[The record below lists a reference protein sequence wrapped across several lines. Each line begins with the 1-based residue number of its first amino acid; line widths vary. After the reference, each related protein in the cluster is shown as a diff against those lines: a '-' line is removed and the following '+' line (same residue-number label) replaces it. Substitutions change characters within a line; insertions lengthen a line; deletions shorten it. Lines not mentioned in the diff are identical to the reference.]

1 MTDEGHPLRLGKAI
15 IGLAVVSAMA
25 LHCAAHTAFAAGA
38 DPWSTEVAKPPTGQA
53 PDGDVKS
60 WAPETGT
67 KRPGAARKRAADSAS
82 DQKGQLNLSGDRSA
96 TMARLEFD
104 GDAAVRVFT
113 LPNPYRVILEL
124 ASTTPL
130 PPPKPGSGGLGLVER
145 YHSGQFEAGKSRI
158 VMETLGPVKATA
170 FPISAA
176 PNGAKV
182 LEVALTP
189 MPVNAFGQGTG
200 ETVAGPAKPEPPPPL
215 GPDGAGISAGGVPPD
230 FGAGLPGTTA
240 PLPPSRPV
248 IVIDPGHG
256 GIDPGAV
263 GAENLLEKGIVMAVA
278 QALEKV
284 LKAKD
289 RYQVHMTRTAD
300 VFVALDQR
308 VAFSRNHAANLFI
321 SLHADS
327 LEQSNMA
334 QSISGAT
341 VYTLSERAS
350 DEQARKMAEKENASD
365 LLAGLTS
372 RQGEDDE
379 VKNILIDLMKR
390 ETASFSAEFADVLRG
405 NLKKSIQLSRD
416 PMRSAAFKVLK
427 QTHAP
432 SVLIE
437 LGYMS
442 NAGDAKRLNSPDW
455 QIKVAT
461 AIGNAI
467 DSYFA
472 SRTARAK

>member
-1 MTDEGHPLRLGKAI
+1 MRFGKLIVA
-15 IGLAVVSAMA
+15 LAVASSMA
-25 LHCAAHTAFAAGA
+25 LHCAAHATDA
-38 DPWSTEVAKPPTGQA
+38 DPWSADVAKPSTDAAAQRPAKA
-53 PDGDVKS
+53 P
-60 WAPETGT
+60 
-67 KRPGAARKRAADSAS
+67 RKPPSGKAS

-104 GDAAVRVFT
+104 GDATVRVFT
-113 LPNPYRVILEL
+113 LPNPYRVIVEL
-124 ASTTPL
+124 TGSTVL
-130 PPPKPGSGGLGLVER
+130 PPKPDSSGLGLVER

-170 FPISAA
+170 FPISAGA
-176 PNGAKV
+176 NGAKV

-189 MPVNAFGQGTG
+189 LPVNAFGQGTG
-200 ETVAGPAKPEPPPPL
+200 ETVAAAAKPEPPAGMD
-215 GPDGAGISAGGVPPD
+215 GPGISAGGVPPD

-240 PLPPSRPV
+240 PPPPARPV
-248 IVIDPGHG
+248 IVIDAGHG

-263 GAENLLEKGIVMAVA
+263 GAENLLEKNIVLAVA
-278 QALEKV
+278 QSLEQV
-284 LKAKD
+284 LKARD
-289 RYQVHMTRTAD
+289 HYQVRMTRTAD
-300 VFVALDQR
+300 VFVPLNER
-308 VAFSRNHAANLFI
+308 VAFSRKNAANLFI

-327 LEQSNMA
+327 LEQSSIT
-334 QSISGAT
+334 QTISGAT

-350 DEQARKMAEKENASD
+350 DEQARQMAEKENASD
-365 LLAGLTS
+365 LLAGLTT
-372 RQGEDDE
+372 REGEEDE

-390 ETASFSAEFADVLRG
+390 ETASFSAEFANVLRG
-405 NLKKSIQLSRD
+405 SLKKSTQLSRD

-442 NAGDAKRLNSPDW
+442 NANEAKRLNSPDW
-455 QIKVAT
+455 QLKVAT
-461 AIGNAI
+461 AIADAI
-467 DSYFA
+467 DGYFA